1 MTMLLDSIS
10 CNIESDMMNFGRLP
24 RQFTYTRLVNGSASI
39 CRDLSYIGY
48 DGLSLTHTGD
58 IIRHRPLI
66 VDRTT
71 GLIRADNVQHSI
83 DYDGLDLVRIDTV
96 SSQLLWSTVELL
108 LKVFY
113 GLKFVSVDTM
123 CEYFLDCNDVT
134 LSDLVNED
142 VLRCVLMRDHCRYAE
157 YFTTHILG
165 ECKLCQSYYDQ

>member
-10 CNIESDMMNFGRLP
+10 CDIESDMMNFGRLP

-39 CRDLSYIGY
+39 CRDLSHIGF

-66 VDRTT
+66 IDRHT
-71 GLIRADNVQHSI
+71 GLIHADNVQHSI

-96 SSQLLWSTVELL
+96 SSHLLWSTVELL

-113 GLKFVSVDTM
+113 GLKFVNVDTK
-123 CEYFLDCNDVT
+123 CEYLLDSNDVT
-134 LSDLVNED
+134 LSYLVVDGVLGYIPMED
-142 VLRCVLMRDHCRYAE
+142 HRRYDE
-157 YFTTHILG
+157 YFTTYMLG
-165 ECKLCQSYYDQ
+165 V

>member
-10 CNIESDMMNFGRLP
+10 CDIESDMMNFGRLP
-24 RQFTYTRLVNGSASI
+24 RQFTYTRLVNGDASI
-39 CRDLSYIGY
+39 CRDLSYIGF

-66 VDRTT
+66 VDRFT
-71 GLIRADNVQHSI
+71 GLIHANSVQHSI
-83 DYDGLDLVRIDTV
+83 DYSGLDFVKVNTV
-96 SSQLLWSTVELL
+96 YSQLLWSTVELL

-113 GLKFVSVDTM
+113 GLKFVNIDTM
-123 CEYFLDCNDVT
+123 YDYFLDCNDVT

-142 VLRCVLMRDHCRYAE
+142 VLRCVPMRYHCRYAE

-165 ECKLCQSYYDQ
+165 V